1 MPSLIRNG
9 EVAETEKRSVEIQSS
24 PLKRRLRSHSTTLQ
38 ETTTSI
44 STPLILISPEK
55 RKSPRKSINCSP
67 NGKVNGVCNG
77 SEIRL
82 VKSPRKRISFPEKPK
97 WNPKDSAQMSIVKEA
112 LHVSSAPLAIV
123 CREDEQ
129 KRVFEF
135 CRTSIQ
141 EERGGS
147 LYVCGCPGTGKTL
160 SMEKVKQNL
169 LDWVKEGGFHEPNI
183 LAVNCTSLG
192 NTNEIFNKMLE
203 VYQPLKKVNRASS
216 ALQHLQKLFSQKK
229 QSSSEK
235 MMLIVADE
243 LDYLI
248 TKDRSVLHD
257 LFMLTNFPFSR
268 CILIGIANALD
279 LADRFLPK
287 LQALNCKP
295 VVVTFRAYSKDQ
307 ILRILRQRLAA
318 LSFDVFNPQAL
329 ELCARKVAAAS
340 GDMRKAL
347 CVCRSAI
354 EMLEEEFRD
363 TSSTMNLLQQENTS
377 FAQPNSS
384 AAECFVKQE
393 TNIVRVDH
401 MALALSRIFKSTI
414 VDIIQ
419 SLPQHQQ
426 ILLCS
431 MVKLFRGSKKDT
443 TVGELNQFYIELCKS
458 SHIPP
463 AGFLETS
470 NMCRVLSDQGILK
483 IGQSKDDRSKRVT
496 LKVDEVDVTFALQ
509 GIRFFRNCLQ

>member
-1 MPSLIRNG
+1 
-9 EVAETEKRSVEIQSS
+9 
-24 PLKRRLRSHSTTLQ
+24 
-38 ETTTSI
+38 
-44 STPLILISPEK
+44 
-55 RKSPRKSINCSP
+55 
-67 NGKVNGVCNG
+67 GVCNG
-77 SEIRL
+77 SEVRL
-82 VKSPRKRISFPEKPK
+82 VKSPRKRIAFPEKPK

-135 CRTSIQ
+135 CKTSIE

-160 SMEKVKQNL
+160 SMEKVMQNL
-169 LDWVKEGGFHEPNI
+169 LDWVKE
-183 LAVNCTSLG
+183 
-192 NTNEIFNKMLE
+192 MLE

-216 ALQHLQKLFSQKK
+216 ALHHLQKLFSQKK
-229 QSSSEK
+229 QSSTEK

-243 LDYLI
+243 LDYLS
-248 TKDRSVLHD
+248 TKDRFVLHD
-257 LFMLTNFPFSR
+257 LFMLTSFPFSR

-307 ILRILRQRLAA
+307 ILGILRQRLAA

-354 EMLEEEFRD
+354 EMLEELRD
-363 TSSTMNLLQQENTS
+363 ASSTMNFLQQENTS
-377 FAQPNSS
+377 LAQPNSS
-384 AAECFVKQE
+384 AAECFVKRE
-393 TNIVRVDH
+393 NNIVRVDH
-401 MALALSRIFKSTI
+401 MALALARTFKSTI

-426 ILLCS
+426 IVLCS
-431 MVKLFRGSKKDT
+431 MVKLFRGSKNYT
-443 TVGELNQFYIELCKS
+443 TVGELNRFYIELCKS

-470 NMCRVLSDQGILK
+470 NMCRVLSAQLNRFCVLLIL
-483 IGQSKDDRSKRVT
+483 
-496 LKVDEVDVTFALQ
+496 
-509 GIRFFRNCLQ
+509 